1 MKEKKNID
9 NIFNEGFKNFEAT
22 PSPRVWENIQTQ
34 LKKEKEE
41 RKVIPLWIKLGGV
54 AALIAVLFSVGN
66 WIYNSSD
73 LENPSI
79 TDENVIET
87 EKKINGNNSEF
98 VENNSRVENEVN
110 SNEPQV
116 ASEENT
122 LQNELTQ
129 DLNVSNKNTSEEKN
143 QNKSS
148 HKNLLN
154 SSEKSNKTVIASGN
168 YDKKNSKSKDNSR
181 TDLIEK
187 NASKDNLSEGM
198 AISKNASEKIN
209 SDKKSKDSNENS
221 INKDKDIFDAQK
233 EDLAVKEN
241 LEKNNSNKN
250 LVKTEEEIAND
261 SQNKKSIF
269 DAIAENNEEEVI
281 KEKTKKEK
289 PEHRWN
295 VAPNVAP
302 VYYSSLGNGSSI
314 DPSFADNPQ
323 KGDVNMSYGVQVSYA
338 LSNRWSVRTGVNN
351 VDLSYSTSGVEVGT
365 GPVAYALNSVDYG
378 GKQVVTTV
386 VDKGALASA
395 APSNGFGEIMPKST
409 QGDARL
415 VQNINYYEVPI
426 ELKYAV
432 LDSKLGVNVIG
443 GVSTLFLG
451 SNEIS
456 VKADNFNTVLGDANN
471 LSSVSFSTN
480 VGLGLDY
487 KLSKKFTFN
496 IEPMFKYQ
504 LNPYT
509 DSSVSFKPYYLGVY
523 SGLSFKF

>member
-22 PSPRVWENIQTQ
+22 PSPRVWENIQAQ
-34 LKKEKEE
+34 LKKEKED
-41 RKVIPLWIKLGGV
+41 RKLIPLWVKLGGV

-66 WIYNSSD
+66 WVYSPST

-79 TDENVIET
+79 TDENVIKT
-87 EKKINGNNSEF
+87 EQEINRDNSEF
-98 VENNSRVENEVN
+98 GNEGI
-110 SNEPQV
+110 SNETQV
-116 ASEENT
+116 ASEENS
-122 LQNELTQ
+122 LQNESSQ
-129 DLNVSNKNTSEEKN
+129 NLNVSHENSSNEKS
-143 QNKSS
+143 QNP
-148 HKNLLN
+148 N
-154 SSEKSNKTVIASGN
+154 SSEKSNNTVIASTN
-168 YDKKNSKSKDNSR
+168 SEKKNSKSEDNPQK
-181 TDLIEK
+181 DLIEK
-187 NASKDNLSEGM
+187 NSQKSDLEDAM
-198 AISKNASEKIN
+198 AISKNTSEKTI
-209 SDKKSKDSNENS
+209 SDKIEKETENI
-221 INKDKDIFDAQK
+221 INKDKTIFDNQK
-233 EDLAVKEN
+233 EGFALN
-241 LEKNNSNKN
+241 GNSEKNNSEKIDSEKN
-250 LVKTEEEIAND
+250 LVKTEDEVAED
-261 SQNKKSIF
+261 SKNKKSIF
-269 DAIAENNEEEVI
+269 DAIAEKNEETVI
-281 KEKTKKEK
+281 AEKTKKEK

-314 DPSFADNPQ
+314 DPNFADNPQ

-338 LSNRWSVRTGVNN
+338 LNNRLSVRTGVNN
-351 VDLSYSTSGVEVGT
+351 VDLSYSTSGIEVGT

-378 GKQVVTTV
+378 GRQIVTTV
-386 VDKGALASA
+386 VDKGSFATA
-395 APSNGFGEIMPKST
+395 APSNGFGDVQPKST

-415 VQNINYYEVPI
+415 IQNINYYEVPV

-432 LDSKLGVNVIG
+432 LDTKLGVNVIG

-456 VKADNFNTVLGDANN
+456 VKADNFNTVLGEANN

-509 DSSVSFKPYYLGVY
+509 DSSVNFKPYYLGVY

>member
-1 MKEKKNID
+1 MKEKRNIE

-22 PSPRVWENIQTQ
+22 PSPRVWENIQAE
-34 LKKEKEE
+34 LKKEKKE

-66 WIYNSSD
+66 WIYSPSD
-73 LENPSI
+73 FGTPSI
-79 TDENVIET
+79 TDKNIIKT
-87 EKKINGNNSEF
+87 EKNIIENNSEL
-98 VENNSRVENEVN
+98 VEDNSEIYNEVD
-110 SNEPQV
+110 SNESKV
-116 ASEENT
+116 ASEENA
-122 LQNELTQ
+122 LQNESTK
-129 DLNVSNKNTSEEKN
+129 DLNVSGENSSAKN

-148 HKNLLN
+148 NKKLSN
-154 SSEKSNKTVIASGN
+154 SSKKSNNTVIASSN
-168 YDKKNSKSKDNSR
+168 SSKNNINSKDKSKQ
-181 TDLIEK
+181 DLIEK
-187 NASKDNLSEGM
+187 NSQKNDLNEG
-198 AISKNASEKIN
+198 IVTSKNSSEKIN
-209 SDKKSKDSNENS
+209 SDKKYNDSENIIKEDKNIFDTKKEGFAVNENS
-221 INKDKDIFDAQK
+221 
-233 EDLAVKEN
+233 
-241 LEKNNSNKN
+241 EKNNSDKN
-250 LVKTEEEIAND
+250 LIKTEEEVAED
-261 SQNKKSIF
+261 SKNKKSIF
-269 DAIAENNEEEVI
+269 DAIAENNKEAIVT
-281 KEKTKKEK
+281 EKTKKEK

-302 VYYSSLGNGSSI
+302 VFYSSLGNGSSI
-314 DPSFADNPQ
+314 DPNFADNPQ

-338 LSNRWSVRTGVNN
+338 LNNRWSVRTGVNN
-351 VDLSYSTSGVEVGT
+351 VDLSYSTSGIEVGT
-365 GPVAYALNSVDYG
+365 GPVALALGSVDYG
-378 GKQVVTTV
+378 GRNVVTTV
-386 VDKGALASA
+386 FDKGALANA

-415 VQNINYYEVPI
+415 IQNINYYEVPV

-523 SGLSFKF
+523 SGFSIKF